1 MGLVDLDVLEVVH
14 LVVGEYVPDGVVLG
28 GRRIRVRGCFLG
40 EGLFPAYAS
49 APVGGGLD
57 ALAVDLGGLRRGVR
71 GELLVF
77 VFAVVFLFVVVVVV
91 VVVVFFVAARIFG
104 DALEMAGVVPR
115 LVLLSRAVL
124 AALVREL
131 REEEREMLAEGLFV
145 QLIVAVA
152 VSRAHQSFRDRLLRE
167 HALCE
172 GELAPGEEGGDD
184 AEDLRVRVPR

>member
-1 MGLVDLDVLEVVH
+1 VGLVDLDVLEVVH

-28 GRRIRVRGCFLG
+28 GWRVRVRGCFLG

-49 APVGGGLD
+49 ASVGGGLD

-77 VFAVVFLFVVVVVV
+77 VFAVVFVFVS

-104 DALEMAGVVPR
+104 YALEMAGVVPR

-167 HALCE
+167 HALRE
-172 GELAPGEEGGDD
+172 GELAPGEKGGDD

>member
-14 LVVGEYVPDGVVLG
+14 LVVGEYVPDGVVLC
-28 GRRIRVRGCFLG
+28 GRGIRVRGCFLG

-77 VFAVVFLFVVVVVV
+77 VFLFAVVFLFV

-167 HALCE
+167 HALRE
-172 GELAPGEEGGDD
+172 GELAPGEKGGDD

>member
-1 MGLVDLDVLEVVH
+1 VGLVDLDVLEVVH

-28 GRRIRVRGCFLG
+28 GRGVRVRGCFLG
-40 EGLFPAYAS
+40 EGLFPADAS

-77 VFAVVFLFVVVVVV
+77 VFAVVFLFVVVF

-167 HALCE
+167 HALRE
-172 GELAPGEEGGDD
+172 GELAPGEKGGDD

>member
-1 MGLVDLDVLEVVH
+1 VGLVDLDVLEVVH

-28 GRRIRVRGCFLG
+28 GRRVGIRGCFLG

-71 GELLVF
+71 GELLV
-77 VFAVVFLFVVVVVV
+77 VLFAVVFLFVVVVV

-104 DALEMAGVVPR
+104 YALEMAGVVPR

-167 HALCE
+167 HALRE
-172 GELAPGEEGGDD
+172 GELAPGEKGGDD

>member
-1 MGLVDLDVLEVVH
+1 VGLVDLDVLEVVH

-28 GRRIRVRGCFLG
+28 GRRVGIRGCFLG

-49 APVGGGLD
+49 AAVGGGLD

-77 VFAVVFLFVVVVVV
+77 VFAVVFLFVVVF

-167 HALCE
+167 HALRE
-172 GELAPGEEGGDD
+172 GELAPGEKGGDD